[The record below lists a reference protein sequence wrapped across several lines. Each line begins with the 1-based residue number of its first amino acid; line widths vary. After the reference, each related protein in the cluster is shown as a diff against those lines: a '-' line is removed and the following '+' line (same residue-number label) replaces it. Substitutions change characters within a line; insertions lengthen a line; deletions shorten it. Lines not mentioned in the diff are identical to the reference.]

1 MRPRLPPLCRAAA
14 MVLLACAACGNLG
27 ANQGDVVGGPGPIV
41 AVGGSSGGGRSAGP
55 DGGGARAG
63 SGGSGGVGCLPVGAS
78 AACGACE
85 ATKCTTNAFIYGEGY
100 DAATYDPGDPNNTA
114 LGQGIDWYHDCY
126 ASTGVVASGPMQG
139 AKKSEL
145 CAEIVDCV
153 HQSGCD
159 ASDTGNFPCYCG
171 AGVTWQECSS
181 PSFVPQGPC
190 KDLIASG
197 AESTT
202 TTTVAN
208 RALDYSYA
216 AGAALGLVI
225 YCDYP
230 TIGNSS
236 VAGTCQ
242 TECLGGEDGGTTS
255 CTAAPTDGGAP
266 GDGGGSRPDG
276 GGRAG
281 AGGTGTGGAAGG
293 SGGSGNG
300 CTTTYSFT
308 DAAGCARCEL
318 GSSSNYCDPTLLTA
332 TVTADPDG
340 NPLPEGFG
348 PETLATAAQ
357 QEAAFAIIHR
367 VLDLKCYS
375 DQMLHYRPADMP
387 GCETLSQEACIWPNL
402 GCLLDLGQHATDISS
417 GTFATMPTYSAIA
430 EYEAAAIADST
441 AGPATPDPSVGYGA
455 PGGIP
460 VGASN
465 AVLGNYINVQAT
477 HPSSAIGL
485 ADTVLICGL
494 SSGCSACF
502 NLTATSSCPSG
513 AAGATGAGGTAGSG
527 SSDGAAGSGASG
539 GGGRGGGACPD
550 LDADG
555 VPDCTET
562 LVQNSRFDSATT
574 GWTAEPGS
582 SASWTSQDAGGNP
595 SSGAIAVVNGDTNA
609 ADAPYGTTSAGAF
622 QCLTVTPGACYQVDA
637 QISIP
642 SGQASVA
649 AGFVLDQH
657 TTGDC
662 SQPPVTTFISPQISS
677 TGAWRTIAGTTTRI
691 LLGVGSVAVRLV
703 AVKPLGQSSAEALF
717 DNVLVRPTA
726 CASP

>member
-1 MRPRLPPLCRAAA
+1 MRPRLPPLFRAAA
-14 MVLLACAACGNLG
+14 AALLACAACGSLD
-27 ANQGDVVGGPGPIV
+27 ANQGDVAGGPGPIV
-41 AVGGSSGGGRSAGP
+41 AGGGSSGGGQSGNP
-55 DGGGARAG
+55 DGGGARTG
-63 SGGSGGVGCLPVGAS
+63 SGGSGGVACLPAGAS

-114 LGQGIDWYHDCY
+114 QGQGVDWYHDCY
-126 ASTGVVASGPMQG
+126 ASTGVVAAGPMQG

-159 ASDTGNFPCYCG
+159 ASDTGNLPCYCG
-171 AGVTWQECSS
+171 AGVTWQECAS

-242 TECLGGEDGGTTS
+242 TECLAVGDAGTTS
-255 CTAAPTDGGAP
+255 CATAATDGGAP
-266 GDGGGSRPDG
+266 ADGGGSRPDG

-281 AGGTGTGGAAGG
+281 AGGSGAGGGAGGAGG
-293 SGGSGNG
+293 AGGG
-300 CTTTYSFT
+300 CTTTYRFA
-308 DAAGCARCEL
+308 DAAACASCEL

-332 TVTADPDG
+332 TVTSDSDG
-340 NPLPEGFG
+340 NPVPTGFG
-348 PETLATAAQ
+348 PDTLATAAQ
-357 QEAAFAIIHR
+357 RDASFAIIHR

-375 DQMLHYRPADMP
+375 DQMLHDRPADMP

-430 EYEAAAIADST
+430 EYEAAAIADTT

-494 SSGCSACF
+494 SSGCTACF
-502 NLTATSSCPSG
+502 NLTSTSSCPNGAAGSNGGSTGGAGSGGRSG
-513 AAGATGAGGTAGSG
+513 AAGASG
-527 SSDGAAGSGASG
+527 LP
-539 GGGRGGGACPD
+539 CPD

-555 VPDCTET
+555 VPDCSET
-562 LVQNSRFDSATT
+562 LVHNSSFDGATT

-582 SASWTSQDAGGNP
+582 SASWTSQDGGGNP
-595 SSGAIAVVNGDTNA
+595 SSGSVAVVNSDTNA
-609 ADAPYGTTSAGAF
+609 ADAPYGTTTAGAF

-657 TTGDC
+657 STSDC
-662 SQPPVTTFISPQISS
+662 SQPPVSSFLSPQISS
-677 TGAWRTIAGTTTRI
+677 TGAWQTISGTTTRI
-691 LLGVGSVAVRLV
+691 LLGVGSLALRLV